1 MTNKNPQP
9 PPPPPPPP
17 PDEPV
22 VDSGV
27 FREADRRNIELG
39 SIQDSIPPPTVSA
52 TAPEPS
58 PPRPPDA
65 PPPGGGADEGTNQ
78 E

>member
-1 MTNKNPQP
+1 MTDKKLPPSP
-9 PPPPPPPP
+9 PPAP
-17 PDEPV
+17 PDEPA

-27 FREADRRNIELG
+27 FREAVRGNIELNRA
-39 SIQDSIPPPTVSA
+39 QDSIPPPTVSA
-52 TAPEPS
+52 TAPEPA

-65 PPPGGGADEGTNQ
+65 PPAGGGADEGVSQ